1 MDVDLAQRTHW
12 IFDMDGTL
20 TVAAIDFAALRAALD
35 IPPTG
40 DIIEHIDALPAHQ
53 AAAQH
58 QRLAAL
64 ELDYARQAQPQPGA
78 AELLDALRARG
89 ARVGILTRNSV
100 ENADVT
106 LRACGLRAF
115 FDDACI
121 LGRESADPKPS
132 PAGVYHLLEHWDCT
146 PEQAVVCGDFRFDLE
161 AGRRAGT
168 AAVYV
173 DTDNNNLWTDWADHR
188 VQTLHELCALV
199 TA

>member
-1 MDVDLAQRTHW
+1 MDLNLAQRTHW

-40 DIIEHIDALPAHQ
+40 DIIEHINALPTRQ
-53 AAAQH
+53 AAIKH
-58 QRLAAL
+58 RRLAEL
-64 ELDYARQAQPQPGA
+64 ELDYARRAQPQPGA
-78 AELLDALRARG
+78 GELLETLCTRG
-89 ARVGILTRNSV
+89 AHVGILTRNSV

-132 PAGVYHLLEHWDCT
+132 PAGVLLLLEQWDCT

-173 DTDNNNLWTDWADHR
+173 DIDDNNLWTDWADHR
-188 VQTLHELCALV
+188 VQTLHELCALI